1 MRVGILGGGLT
12 GLALGYFLKE
22 RGVDFEILEKES
34 ECGGLCR
41 SIQEDGFTFDI
52 GGHILFSKEEILS
65 FILGLLGE
73 NKIEHRRNTKIF
85 YKGGFVKYPFEN
97 GLADLPKEENFEC
110 LHEFIKV
117 LIQKE
122 KGLAKP
128 PANFEEW
135 IYTTF
140 GKGIAEKY
148 LIPYN
153 RKIWKFDLRKMA
165 TFWIAD
171 RLPMPPIEDVI
182 KSSIGIET
190 EGYTHQLHFYYPLR
204 GGIQSLPR
212 SLEKEV
218 GDKITTN
225 FCVREVHHENGV
237 WVVSD
242 GERKKKFDKI
252 ISTIPIHRLVSS
264 LKDVPSQVEHAAENL
279 KYNSLIVIALGL
291 DVKKVSDFHWLYFP
305 DAGLL
310 THRVVFLSNYS
321 PHLCPPG
328 KSSIIAEI
336 TYRAGDE
343 ISRMEDQALMED
355 VIQGLHE
362 RNIIDKKKICF
373 KKILRSEYAYVIYDL
388 DYQRNIKTVTD
399 FFGQLGI
406 ELCGRFSEFKYL
418 NMDACI
424 RSAGECIGRVFPPL
438 SPCGGGRV

>member
-1 MRVGILGGGLT
+1 MKVGILGGGLT

-22 RGVDFEILEKES
+22 RGIDFEILEKEG

-41 SIQEDGFTFDI
+41 SIQENGFTFDI
-52 GGHILFSKEEILS
+52 GGHILFSKEKILN

-73 NKIEHRRNTKIF
+73 NRIEHRRNTKVF
-85 YKGGFVKYPFEN
+85 YKGRFVKYPFEN

-122 KGLAKP
+122 KGLVKP
-128 PANFEEW
+128 PENFEEW
-135 IYTTF
+135 IYATF

-153 RKIWKFDLRKMA
+153 RKIWKFDLRRMA

-218 GDKITTN
+218 GDRITRK
-225 FCVREVHHENGV
+225 FRVREVYREGGA
-237 WVVSD
+237 WIVSD
-242 GERKKKFDKI
+242 GGRKKEFDKI
-252 ISTIPIHRLVSS
+252 ISTIPIHHLVNA
-264 LKDVPSQVEHAAENL
+264 LKDVPSEVEHATKDL

-291 DVKKVSDFHWLYFP
+291 DAEKVSDLHWLYFP
-305 DAGLL
+305 DRDLL

-321 PHLCPPG
+321 PQMCPPG

-336 TYRAGDE
+336 TYREGDE
-343 ISRMEDQALMED
+343 ISRMEEEVLMEN
-355 VIQGLHE
+355 VIEGLHE

-373 KKILRSEYAYVIYDL
+373 KKILKSEYAYVIYDL
-388 DYQRNIKTVTD
+388 DYQRNMKIVTD
-399 FFGQLGI
+399 FFGQLGV

-424 RSAGECIGRVFPPL
+424 KSAMECANKLRTSKGDQNDL
-438 SPCGGGRV
+438 